1 MKLNYDVL
9 TKFEKVISDY
19 TGAPFVVL
27 TDSCTHAIEICLR
40 RTTESILYYIPKR
53 TYLSVPMLFSKL
65 NLELSFVDENWEHE
79 YNIRPTNIWDSA
91 RLLAPGMYQTGQ
103 LQCLSFGHTKPLEIG
118 HGGAIL
124 LDDYEKYKTL
134 KMMAYDGR
142 DLNIV
147 PWEKQKEFKVGYH
160 YNMRLEDAVKGIEMM
175 SNKQIK
181 SLESQKV
188 TYPDCSKLTI
198 FS

>member
-1 MKLNYDVL
+1 MLGYDL
-9 TKFEKVISDY
+9 LKQFEQKISKYTK
-19 TGAPFVVL
+19 APYVVL
-27 TDSCTHAIEICLR
+27 TDSCTHAIELCLR
-40 RTTESILYYIPKR
+40 LNPIPITYSIPNR
-53 TYLSVPMLFSKL
+53 TYLSVPMLFHKLRL
-65 NLELSFVDENWEHE
+65 NLDFRDEDWLYE
-79 YNIRPTNIWDSA
+79 YQIFPTNIWDSA
-91 RLLAPGMYQTGQ
+91 RLFDYNMYQTGQ

-142 DLNIV
+142 DLDIV

-175 SNKQIK
+175 SNKQVK
-181 SLESQKV
+181 SKDSQQV
-188 TYPDCSKLTI
+188 RYPDCSKLI
-198 FS
+198 INF